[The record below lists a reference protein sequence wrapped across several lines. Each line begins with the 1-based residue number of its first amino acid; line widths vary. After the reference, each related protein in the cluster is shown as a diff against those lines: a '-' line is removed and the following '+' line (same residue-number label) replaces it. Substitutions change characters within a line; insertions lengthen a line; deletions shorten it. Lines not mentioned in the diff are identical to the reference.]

1 MLVKH
6 KFGTNVLHGVN
17 LFEEKIYS
25 TLPHSPHHISKFT
38 SKQMKAISKN
48 NAL

>member
-6 KFGTNVLHGVN
+6 KFGTNVLHEVN
-17 LFEEKIYS
+17 LFEEKIYF
-25 TLPHSPHHISKFT
+25 TLPRSPHHINKFT
-38 SKQMKAISKN
+38 SKQMIVISKN

>member
-6 KFGTNVLHGVN
+6 KFGTNVLHEVN
-17 LFEEKIYS
+17 LFEEKIYF
-25 TLPHSPHHISKFT
+25 TLLHRSNHINKFT
-38 SKQMKAISKN
+38 SKQMKVISKN

>member
-17 LFEEKIYS
+17 LFEEKIYF
-25 TLPHSPHHISKFT
+25 TLPHSPHHINKFT
-38 SKQMKAISKN
+38 SKQMKVISKN